1 MKLLTT
7 PIVDENKYET
17 LGLVQGVNVRS
28 LNVLKQI
35 MGNIKGVFGMRQTGF
50 ETVYIKGRQEAIDE
64 MMRTAE
70 AMGADEIIGVDV
82 QVSELSAGQD
92 RDGYI
97 VFIAEGTAV
106 KYNTPMAKTKFRQS
120 SYDEQARQQIKK
132 RESEMNQQR
141 RATRK
146 KSSN

>member
-28 LNVLKQI
+28 LNVLKQF
-35 MGNIKGVFGMRQTGF
+35 MGNLKGIFGMRQTGF

-70 AMGADEIIGVDV
+70 ALGADEIIGVSV

-106 KYNTPMAKTKFRQS
+106 KHNTPMAKTKFRH

-146 KSSN
+146 KSTN